1 MPRGTRRA
9 DSRDRDGGAGD
20 EPGRR
25 HARGTATVAAVA
37 GVASFANLS
46 IDKSGTGYTLTASA
60 TGSAAAT
67 SGAFNITP
75 GTATQLVYT
84 VQPTTTTAGATI
96 TPAVQVTARDAHG
109 NTASG
114 FTGTVAVA
122 IGTNPGGGTLAG
134 RRRSR
139 PWRGWQTLRRSAL
152 TSPGRGTRW
161 PSQRPD

>member
-1 MPRGTRRA
+1 M
-9 DSRDRDGGAGD
+9 
-20 EPGRR
+20 
-25 HARGTATVAAVA
+25 
-37 GVASFANLS
+37 LS
-46 IDKSGTGYTLTASA
+46 AIA
-60 TGSAAAT
+60 TGPAAAT

-134 RRRSR
+134 TATVAAVAGGANFATLSIDQRSGERRVGEE
-139 PWRGWQTLRRSAL
+139 WR
-152 TSPGRGTRW
+152 SPGA
-161 PSQRPD
+161 PDHL